1 MIFFSIFEFSIS
13 SRFMRSPMAAATPAM
28 ETASMRST
36 PKTRPPPRRKA
47 SDITAVIKAAERAGA
62 CSWLT
67 VKRRVRVPV
76 EGIPMVEIVVA
87 RVAVVEVV
95 AGDVVAIDDRSA
107 MGDVGVVV
115 VDHAMA
121 MPIASPVMPAPTIS
135 SEETDA
141 EPDSKSD
148 PRSSKEDSRNRVP
161 AWICDDRLIVYEPR
175 IIGRHIDHFRVGRF
189 NDDGV
194 PLSRYLFLFIA
205 VEVAGLVSLLMH
217 RLDGIGHILLLVAI
231 CVAEG

>member
-1 MIFFSIFEFSIS
+1 
-13 SRFMRSPMAAATPAM
+13 MAAATSAM
-28 ETASMRST
+28 ETASMRSA
-36 PKTRPPPRRKA
+36 PKTRPPARRGA

-76 EGIPMVEIVVA
+76 EGIP
-87 RVAVVEVV
+87 VVEVV
-95 AGDVVAIDDRSA
+95 AGDVVAINDRSA

-121 MPIASPVMPAPTIS
+121 MPVASPVMPAPTIF

-148 PRSSKEDSRNRVP
+148 PRSSKEDSRHRVP
-161 AWICDDRLIVYEPR
+161 AWICDDRRTVYEPR
-175 IIGRHIDHFRVGRF
+175 IIGRHIDHFRIGRF

-194 PLSRYLFLFIA
+194 PLSRYLFL
-205 VEVAGLVSLLMH
+205 
-217 RLDGIGHILLLVAI
+217 
-231 CVAEG
+231 